1 MDAGV
6 RSYLIVT
13 VGYWAFTLTDGALR
27 MLVVLHFHQLGYSPI
42 EVAML
47 FLFYE
52 FFGIVTNLYGGWLGA
67 RIGLN
72 RTMHIGMALQ
82 IMALLMLTVPVGWL
96 SIPLVM
102 AAQALSGIA
111 KDLNKMSAKG
121 SVKLLVGDDGGSRLL
136 KFVSVLTGSKN
147 ALKGA
152 GFFAGS
158 VLLAQTGFQGALWTL
173 AALLTVV
180 FVLALTLLSRDIGK
194 RRNKPKFTEMFA
206 RKREINWLAGA
217 RLFLFG
223 ARDVWFVVGL
233 PVFLGSVLGWSF
245 MEVGAFLATWI
256 IGYGVIQGL
265 APHVLQPRA
274 SSRSPGGTAARRWGA
289 TLLVVT
295 SVLACGVGQE
305 AVGQEVLGQDGD
317 LQTIV
322 VAGLLVFGF
331 VFAINSALHSYL
343 VLAYAD
349 ADDVSMNVGFYY
361 MANAAG
367 RLLGTVLSGTL
378 YQTAGLAGCLW
389 AAAIMVGLALLMSL
403 PLPEV
408 NSGIRLTASNA
419 SD

>member
-67 RIGLN
+67 RVGLN
-72 RTMHIGMALQ
+72 RIMHIGMAMQ
-82 IMALLMLTVPVGWL
+82 IMALLMLTVPVSWL

-121 SVKLLVGDDGGSRLL
+121 SVKLLVGDDHGSRLL

-152 GFFAGS
+152 GFFVGAA
-158 VLLAQTGFQGALWTL
+158 LLDLTGFQGALWTL
-173 AALLTVV
+173 ASLLTVV
-180 FVLALTLLSRDIGK
+180 FVLALILLNTEIGK
-194 RRNKPKFTEMFA
+194 RRNKPKFAEMFA

-233 PVFLGSVLGWSF
+233 PVFLSSVLGWSF
-245 MEVGAFLATWI
+245 MEVGAFLALWI

-265 APHVLQPRA
+265 APRALQPRA
-274 SSRSPGGTAARRWGA
+274 SSQSPGGAAARGWGA
-289 TLLVVT
+289 MLLAVTTLI
-295 SVLACGVGQE
+295 AW
-305 AVGQEVLGQDGD
+305 ALGQDLD
-317 LQTIV
+317 PQIVV
-322 VAGLLVFGF
+322 VAGLLIFGV

-367 RLLGTVLSGTL
+367 RLLGTVLSGVL
-378 YQTAGLAGCLW
+378 YQAAGLAGCLW
-389 AAAIMVGLALLMSL
+389 AAAIMVGVALLMSL

-408 NSGIRLTASNA
+408 NSGIRLTEINA